1 MGVLKINYSELA
13 GAIKNAEKA
22 AKEADSYA
30 EGLEKKVCKKI
41 ADLEGGSS
49 GNVNNADYF
58 VKKKIGV
65 LKAKSEKLKNFAG
78 KLSTFEEN
86 CKEADKDVGA
96 KFSALYSQFKKDNGF
111 KISIVSEFFCYLGT
125 KILNSTEF
133 GKWLNNTIRSIND
146 FFNDI
151 WGEIKYLYKCEGGK
165 YVVDIVL
172 SVAAIALA
180 VVTIITTVVTI
191 ITAGA
196 GFFAIVTIIGAIIS
210 IVNAINNICTSA
222 AALHYNDEDPAW
234 ANRYGEMDKL
244 TDTLRKRVN
253 NRFADVA
260 ANALDAIEA
269 FCDIVG
275 LIKVGTDLSGNI
287 SEYKEIF
294 KDGKASTLKKWFDF
308 GKKTFKDQFANDFKK
323 IGDFKEL
330 IKTSETMSNGLKA
343 LNYTIS
349 ALATIGAAHKTY
361 DRITEFKPNYLDK
374 VNKVI
379 GLSYKIEKFSL
390 GITPKLGIYYDSDK
404 PGVLDLEFG
413 VENNFKVDIEFKKKS
428 SAIQKIRDVF
438 NPKNYASKYGIT
450 SMTPTDKML
459 DSMGAFVQ

>member
-151 WGEIKYLYKCEGGK
+151 WGEIKYWYKCEGGK

-180 VVTIITTVVTI
+180 VVTIIT
-191 ITAGA
+191 AGA
-196 GFFAIVTIIGAIIS
+196 GFFAIFTIIGAIIS
-210 IVNAINNICTSA
+210 IVNAINNIRTSA

-244 TDTLRKRVN
+244 SDTLRKTVNSRVADWT
-253 NRFADVA
+253 ADV
-260 ANALDAIEA
+260 LDITET
-269 FCDIVG
+269 FCDIVD
-275 LIKVGTDLSGNI
+275 KVSDLPENI
-287 SEYKEIF
+287 ADYKGIF
-294 KDGKASTLKKWFDF
+294 NDGKLTNKEKWLRFGGKLFENEFLPDFDTIDDVSDFFKGCENAS
-308 GKKTFKDQFANDFKK
+308 
-323 IGDFKEL
+323 I
-330 IKTSETMSNGLKA
+330 SLKA
-343 LNYTIS
+343 LENTLKGAV
-349 ALATIGAAHKTY
+349 ALDEIFNSI
-361 DRITEFKPNYLDK
+361 DRIYNLKPKTLETMCDLFGVDYEIKEFEIGIKP
-374 VNKVI
+374 
-379 GLSYKIEKFSL
+379 KF
-390 GITPKLGIYYDSDK
+390 GIYYNY
-404 PGVLDLEFG
+404 LEPIP
-413 VENNFKVDIEFKKKS
+413 VDIDLGVDWTYNVNIKIDKDRSVFE
-428 SAIQKIRDVF
+428 KIRDVF
-438 NPKNYASKYGIT
+438 NPKNYGAEYGIKG
-450 SMTPTDKML
+450 MTVSDQML
-459 DSMGAFVQ
+459 ESMGVFVQ

>member
-1 MGVLKINYSELA
+1 MGVLAINYSALSD
-13 GAIKNAEKA
+13 AIKNAENA
-22 AKEADSYA
+22 AKKAENYA
-30 EGLEKKVCKKI
+30 EELDKKVCKKI
-41 ADLEGGSS
+41 SDLEGGTSDKV
-49 GNVNNADYF
+49 GNADYF
-58 VKKKIGV
+58 VKMKIKALEEKKERLGN
-65 LKAKSEKLKNFAG
+65 LAG
-78 KLSTFEEN
+78 KLNDFYNKVTN
-86 CKEADKDVGA
+86 TDKSIGD
-96 KFSALYSQFKKDNGF
+96 KFSELYYNFKKDNGIKVDVVTELF
-111 KISIVSEFFCYLGT
+111 NYIGT
-125 KILNSTEF
+125 KILNSTDF
-133 GKWLNNTIRSIND
+133 GKWLNNVYRNVSD

-151 WGEIKYLYKCEGGK
+151 WGEIKYWYKCEGGK
-165 YVVDIVL
+165 YVVDIVI
-172 SVAAIALA
+172 SVVAVALA
-180 VVTIITTVVTI
+180 VFTI

-253 NRFADVA
+253 SRFADVA

-287 SEYKEIF
+287 SKYKKIF

-308 GKKTFKDQFANDFKK
+308 GKKTFKDQFANDFEK

-343 LNYTIS
+343 LSYTIL
-349 ALATIGAAHKTY
+349 APLATIGAAHKTY

-379 GLSYKIEKFSL
+379 GLSYKIEEFSL

>member
-151 WGEIKYLYKCEGGK
+151 WGEIKYRYKCEGRK

-180 VVTIITTVVTI
+180 VVTIIT
-191 ITAGA
+191 AGA
-196 GFFAIVTIIGAIIS
+196 GFFAIVAIIGAFIS

-244 TDTLRKRVN
+244 SDTLRKTVNSRVADWT
-253 NRFADVA
+253 ADV
-260 ANALDAIEA
+260 LDITET
-269 FCDIVG
+269 FCDIVD
-275 LIKVGTDLSGNI
+275 IVSDLPENI
-287 SEYKEIF
+287 ADYKGIF
-294 KDGKASTLKKWFDF
+294 NDGKLTNKEKWLRFGGKLFENEFFPDFDTIDDVSDFFKGCENAS
-308 GKKTFKDQFANDFKK
+308 
-323 IGDFKEL
+323 I
-330 IKTSETMSNGLKA
+330 SLKA
-343 LNYTIS
+343 LENTLKGAV
-349 ALATIGAAHKTY
+349 ALDEIFNSI
-361 DRITEFKPNYLDK
+361 DRIYNLKPETLETMCDLFRVDYEIKEFEIGIKP
-374 VNKVI
+374 
-379 GLSYKIEKFSL
+379 KF
-390 GITPKLGIYYDSDK
+390 GIYYNY
-404 PGVLDLEFG
+404 LEPIS
-413 VENNFKVDIEFKKKS
+413 VDIDLGVDWTYNVNIKIDKDRSVFE
-428 SAIQKIRDVF
+428 KIRDVF
-438 NPKNYASKYGIT
+438 NPKNYGAEYGIKG
-450 SMTPTDKML
+450 MTVSDQML
-459 DSMGAFVQ
+459 ESMGVFVQ

>member
-151 WGEIKYLYKCEGGK
+151 WGEIKYWYKCEGGK

-180 VVTIITTVVTI
+180 VVTIIT
-191 ITAGA
+191 AGA
-196 GFFAIVTIIGAIIS
+196 GFFAIFTIIEAIIS

-244 TDTLRKRVN
+244 SDTLRKTVNSRVADWT
-253 NRFADVA
+253 ADV
-260 ANALDAIEA
+260 LDITET
-269 FCDIVG
+269 FCDIVD
-275 LIKVGTDLSGNI
+275 KVSDLPENI
-287 SEYKEIF
+287 ADYKGIF
-294 KDGKASTLKKWFDF
+294 NDGKLTNKEKWLRFGGKLFENEFFPDFDTIDDVSDFFKGCENAS
-308 GKKTFKDQFANDFKK
+308 
-323 IGDFKEL
+323 I
-330 IKTSETMSNGLKA
+330 SLKA
-343 LNYTIS
+343 LENTLKGAV
-349 ALATIGAAHKTY
+349 ALDEIFNSI
-361 DRITEFKPNYLDK
+361 DRIYNLKPETLETMCDLFRVDYEIKEFEIGIKP
-374 VNKVI
+374 
-379 GLSYKIEKFSL
+379 KF
-390 GITPKLGIYYDSDK
+390 GIYYNY
-404 PGVLDLEFG
+404 LEPIS
-413 VENNFKVDIEFKKKS
+413 VDIDLGVDWTYNVNIKIDKDRSVFE
-428 SAIQKIRDVF
+428 KIRDVF
-438 NPKNYASKYGIT
+438 NPKNYGAEYGIKG
-450 SMTPTDKML
+450 MTVSDQML
-459 DSMGAFVQ
+459 ESMGVFVQ

>member
-151 WGEIKYLYKCEGGK
+151 WGEIKYWYKCEGGK
-165 YVVDIVL
+165 YVVDIVI
-172 SVAAIALA
+172 SVVAVALA
-180 VVTIITTVVTI
+180 VVTI

-196 GFFAIVTIIGAIIS
+196 GFFAIFTIIGAIIS

-244 TDTLRKRVN
+244 SDTLRKTVNSRVADWT
-253 NRFADVA
+253 ADV
-260 ANALDAIEA
+260 LDITET
-269 FCDIVG
+269 FCDIVD
-275 LIKVGTDLSGNI
+275 KVSDLPENI
-287 SEYKEIF
+287 ADYKGIF
-294 KDGKASTLKKWFDF
+294 NDGKLTNKEKWLRFGGKLFENEFLPDFDTIDDVSDFFKGCENAS
-308 GKKTFKDQFANDFKK
+308 
-323 IGDFKEL
+323 I
-330 IKTSETMSNGLKA
+330 SLKA
-343 LNYTIS
+343 LENTLKGAV
-349 ALATIGAAHKTY
+349 ALDEIFNSI
-361 DRITEFKPNYLDK
+361 DRIYNLKPKTLETMCDLFGVDYEIKEFEIGIKP
-374 VNKVI
+374 
-379 GLSYKIEKFSL
+379 KF
-390 GITPKLGIYYDSDK
+390 GIYYNY
-404 PGVLDLEFG
+404 LEPIP
-413 VENNFKVDIEFKKKS
+413 VDIDLGVDWTYNVNIKIDKDRSVFE
-428 SAIQKIRDVF
+428 KIRDVF
-438 NPKNYASKYGIT
+438 NPKNYGAEYGIKG
-450 SMTPTDKML
+450 MTVSDQML
-459 DSMGAFVQ
+459 ESMGVFVQ

>member
-151 WGEIKYLYKCEGGK
+151 WGEIKYWYKCEGGK
-165 YVVDIVL
+165 YVVDIVI

-180 VVTIITTVVTI
+180 VVTIIT
-191 ITAGA
+191 AGA
-196 GFFAIVTIIGAIIS
+196 GFFAIFTIIGAIIS

-244 TDTLRKRVN
+244 SDTLRKTVNSRVADWT
-253 NRFADVA
+253 ADV
-260 ANALDAIEA
+260 LDITET
-269 FCDIVG
+269 FCDIVD
-275 LIKVGTDLSGNI
+275 KVSDLPENI
-287 SEYKEIF
+287 ADYKGIF
-294 KDGKASTLKKWFDF
+294 NDGKLTNKEKWLRFGGKLFENEFLPDFDTIDDVSDFFKGCENAS
-308 GKKTFKDQFANDFKK
+308 
-323 IGDFKEL
+323 I
-330 IKTSETMSNGLKA
+330 SLKA
-343 LNYTIS
+343 LENTLKGAV
-349 ALATIGAAHKTY
+349 ALDEIFNSI
-361 DRITEFKPNYLDK
+361 DRIYNLKPKTLETMCDLFGVDYEIKEFEIGIKP
-374 VNKVI
+374 
-379 GLSYKIEKFSL
+379 KF
-390 GITPKLGIYYDSDK
+390 GIYYNY
-404 PGVLDLEFG
+404 LEPIP
-413 VENNFKVDIEFKKKS
+413 VDIDLGVDWTYNVNIKIDKDRSVFE
-428 SAIQKIRDVF
+428 KIRDVF
-438 NPKNYASKYGIT
+438 NPKNYGAEYGIKG
-450 SMTPTDKML
+450 MTVSDQML
-459 DSMGAFVQ
+459 ESMGVFVQ

>member
-146 FFNDI
+146 FLNDI
-151 WGEIKYLYKCEGGK
+151 WGEIKYWYKCEGGK

-180 VVTIITTVVTI
+180 VVTI

-244 TDTLRKRVN
+244 SDTLRKTVNSRVADWT
-253 NRFADVA
+253 ADV
-260 ANALDAIEA
+260 LDITET
-269 FCDIVG
+269 FCDIVD
-275 LIKVGTDLSGNI
+275 KVSDLPENI
-287 SEYKEIF
+287 ADYKGIF
-294 KDGKASTLKKWFDF
+294 NDGKLTNKEKWLRFGGKLFENEFLPDFDTIDDVSDFFKGCENAS
-308 GKKTFKDQFANDFKK
+308 
-323 IGDFKEL
+323 I
-330 IKTSETMSNGLKA
+330 SLKA
-343 LNYTIS
+343 LENTLKGAV
-349 ALATIGAAHKTY
+349 ALDEIFNSI
-361 DRITEFKPNYLDK
+361 DRIYNLKPKTLETMCDLFGVDYEIKEFEIGIKP
-374 VNKVI
+374 
-379 GLSYKIEKFSL
+379 KF
-390 GITPKLGIYYDSDK
+390 GIYYNY
-404 PGVLDLEFG
+404 LEPIS
-413 VENNFKVDIEFKKKS
+413 VDIDLGVDWTYNVNIKIDKDRSVFE
-428 SAIQKIRDVF
+428 KIRDVF
-438 NPKNYASKYGIT
+438 NPKNYGAEYGIKG
-450 SMTPTDKML
+450 MTVSDQML
-459 DSMGAFVQ
+459 ESMGVFVQ

>member
-146 FFNDI
+146 FLNDI
-151 WGEIKYLYKCEGGK
+151 WGEIKYWYKCEGGK

-180 VVTIITTVVTI
+180 VVTIIT
-191 ITAGA
+191 AGA
-196 GFFAIVTIIGAIIS
+196 GFFAIVAIIGAFIS

-253 NRFADVA
+253 SRFADVA

-287 SEYKEIF
+287 SKYKKIF

-308 GKKTFKDQFANDFKK
+308 GKKTFKDQFANDFEK
-323 IGDFKEL
+323 IGNFKKL
-330 IKTSETMSNGLKA
+330 IKTSETMNNVLKA
-343 LNYTIS
+343 LNYTIYTIL
-349 ALATIGAAHKTY
+349 APLATIGAAHKTY

-379 GLSYKIEKFSL
+379 GLSYKIEEFSL

>member
-151 WGEIKYLYKCEGGK
+151 WGEIKYWYKCEGGK

-180 VVTIITTVVTI
+180 VVTIIT
-191 ITAGA
+191 AGA
-196 GFFAIVTIIGAIIS
+196 GFFAIVAIIGAFIS

-244 TDTLRKRVN
+244 SDTLRKTVNSRVADWT
-253 NRFADVA
+253 ADV
-260 ANALDAIEA
+260 LDITET
-269 FCDIVG
+269 FCDIVD
-275 LIKVGTDLSGNI
+275 KVSDLPENI
-287 SEYKEIF
+287 ADYKGIF
-294 KDGKASTLKKWFDF
+294 NDGKLTNKEKWLRFGGKLFENEFLPDFDTIDDVSDFFKGCENAS
-308 GKKTFKDQFANDFKK
+308 
-323 IGDFKEL
+323 I
-330 IKTSETMSNGLKA
+330 SLKA
-343 LNYTIS
+343 LENTLKGAV
-349 ALATIGAAHKTY
+349 ALDEIFNSI
-361 DRITEFKPNYLDK
+361 DRIYNLKPKTLETMCDLFGVDYEIKEFEIGIKP
-374 VNKVI
+374 
-379 GLSYKIEKFSL
+379 KF
-390 GITPKLGIYYDSDK
+390 GIYYNY
-404 PGVLDLEFG
+404 LEPIS
-413 VENNFKVDIEFKKKS
+413 VDIDLGVDWTYNVNIKIDKDRSVFE
-428 SAIQKIRDVF
+428 KIRDVF
-438 NPKNYASKYGIT
+438 NPKNYGAEYGIKG
-450 SMTPTDKML
+450 MTVSDQML
-459 DSMGAFVQ
+459 ESMGVFVQ

>member
-146 FFNDI
+146 F
-151 WGEIKYLYKCEGGK
+151 
-165 YVVDIVL
+165 
-172 SVAAIALA
+172 
-180 VVTIITTVVTI
+180 
-191 ITAGA
+191 
-196 GFFAIVTIIGAIIS
+196 
-210 IVNAINNICTSA
+210 
-222 AALHYNDEDPAW
+222 
-234 ANRYGEMDKL
+234 
-244 TDTLRKRVN
+244 
-253 NRFADVA
+253 
-260 ANALDAIEA
+260 
-269 FCDIVG
+269 
-275 LIKVGTDLSGNI
+275 
-287 SEYKEIF
+287 
-294 KDGKASTLKKWFDF
+294 
-308 GKKTFKDQFANDFKK
+308 
-323 IGDFKEL
+323 
-330 IKTSETMSNGLKA
+330 
-343 LNYTIS
+343 
-349 ALATIGAAHKTY
+349 
-361 DRITEFKPNYLDK
+361 
-374 VNKVI
+374 
-379 GLSYKIEKFSL
+379 
-390 GITPKLGIYYDSDK
+390 
-404 PGVLDLEFG
+404 
-413 VENNFKVDIEFKKKS
+413 
-428 SAIQKIRDVF
+428 
-438 NPKNYASKYGIT
+438 
-450 SMTPTDKML
+450 
-459 DSMGAFVQ
+459 